1 MPLPQDAMVLAFE
14 SEARC
19 CGGSKGEDL
28 SALDPDQEEGEEED
42 CADDDVAEDNNDD
55 WS

>member
-14 SEARC
+14 QKLADAQGE
-19 CGGSKGEDL
+19 GEDL
-28 SALDPDQEEGEEED
+28 SAWDPDQEEGEEED

>member
-1 MPLPQDAMVLAFE
+1 MVLAFE
-14 SEARC
+14 QKLAAAEDE
-19 CGGSKGEDL
+19 GEDL

-55 WS
+55 